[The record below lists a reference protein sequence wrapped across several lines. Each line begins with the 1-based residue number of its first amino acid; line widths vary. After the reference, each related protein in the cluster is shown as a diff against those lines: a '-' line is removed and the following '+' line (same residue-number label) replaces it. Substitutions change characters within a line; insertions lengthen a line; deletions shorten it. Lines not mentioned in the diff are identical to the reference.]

1 MNQFQKKFLGMVL
14 CLLFLIPLPIMAN
27 EENPQGV
34 NIDSLQ
40 KSNVENSQE
49 VNTDNS
55 QKPNIEDSQE
65 VNTDNSQKPNIEDS
79 QEVNTDS
86 SQNSNALY
94 QKGIE
99 FGAIDPSEVSLE
111 NWQEQEKNYRENYD
125 TAIKEGILKDIS
137 YDKWLESNNYGQFPK
152 MDPEIFDEMVIP
164 PASRRQKR
172 SVKPHIQSGDILITN
187 ATSAS
192 GIIGHAAIANGNEY
206 ILDMPGERNGRSKID
221 NNRQLTASA
230 WFNDYKNGWIRVY
243 RIKNR
248 SVAQQVGRY
257 ADRHYYSTN
266 GSAKKNVHINYK
278 ITTDLYNMRIAYCSK
293 LVYCAYW
300 YGSGSLPVMHKKSGI
315 VDPYGLPLCFTSAY
329 APGAIN

>member
-40 KSNVENSQE
+40 KPNVENSQE
-49 VNTDNS
+49 VNTDSS
-55 QKPNIEDSQE
+55 QKSNIEDSQE

-172 SVKPHIQSGDILITN
+172 SAKPYIQSGDILITN
-187 ATSAS
+187 ATSGS
-192 GIIGHAAIANGNEY
+192 GILGHAAIANGNEY
-206 ILDMPGERNGRSKID
+206 ILDMPGSRNGRSKID

-230 WFNDYKNGWIRVY
+230 WFNDYKNGWIHVY
-243 RIKNR
+243 RIKNTSLAR
-248 SVAQQVGRY
+248 QVGRY

-266 GSAKKNVHINYK
+266 GSATKNVHINYE
-278 ITTDLYNMRIAYCSK
+278 INSHLYDMRTAYCSK

-300 YGSGSLPVMHKKSGI
+300 YGSGSYPVLNKASGI
-315 VDPYGLPLCFTSAY
+315 VGPHFLRNWFTSKY
-329 APGAIN
+329 WPSQIN